1 MNFIFRFLK
10 DIKTGKF
17 IDGNLIGDKNREERR
32 KEKHHKNK
40 HHHFSDNENDDN
52 WTY

>member
-10 DIKTGKF
+10 GTKFGKF
-17 IDGNLIGDKNREERR
+17 IDGNSIGDKNREEKR
-32 KEKHHKNK
+32 KEKEDRKK
-40 HHHFSDNENDDN
+40 HHHFSDNHDDDN

>member
-10 DIKTGKF
+10 HKVGKF
-17 IDGNLIGDKNREERR
+17 IDGNLIGVKNREENR
-32 KEKHHKNK
+32 KRKYPKKEHN
-40 HHHFSDNENDDN
+40 FSDNHDDDN

>member
-10 DIKTGKF
+10 HSKFGKF
-17 IDGNLIGDKNREERR
+17 IDGNLIGDKNR
-32 KEKHHKNK
+32 KEKYKEKQHKK
-40 HHHFSDNENDDN
+40 EDHHFSDNEDDDN